1 MVERNVKGDKKRQ
14 FIKNRKAGGGGES
27 WREKG
32 VIYIYLATCY
42 RAATPG
48 TLGPQQA
55 SNYTFLGLIISRGVF
70 KVGTGSAHLGVESSP

>member
-1 MVERNVKGDKKRQ
+1 MVERNFMGDKKRQ
-14 FIKNRKAGGGGES
+14 FIKNRKAGGGES

-32 VIYIYLATCY
+32 VVYIYLATCY

-55 SNYTFLGLIISRGVF
+55 SNYTFLGLIISRGYL
-70 KVGTGSAHLGVESSP
+70 KWALDQPTLRVGGWRP